1 MTLEGVASFQRRIF
15 SPPSISFRRHPQS
28 KAGPFNLRSICSY
41 RASLLISG
49 NVRFLGR
56 NV

>member
-28 KAGPFNLRSICSY
+28 EAGPFNLRSICSY